1 MSDHPD
7 VTIEI
12 GRVRVTCTPC
22 DASDLEINIPPR
34 KLELGDYLRM
44 DYKVDVTLKADAP
57 GPEFY
62 EGPMELDINGEK
74 IKTTGTVRK
83 EKA

>member
-1 MSDHPD
+1 M
-7 VTIEI
+7 
-12 GRVRVTCTPC
+12 TCTPC

-34 KLELGDYLRM
+34 KMELEKYLRM
-44 DYKVDVTLKADAP
+44 GYKVDVTLRADAT

-62 EGPMELDINGEK
+62 EGPMEFTMKDGEK
-74 IKTTGTVRK
+74 ITTTGTVRK